1 MRADPGG
8 ANTLLREQGGYLL
21 VSSLLA
27 DSGSTALELYTSN
40 NNEVAV
46 RMLGRRVTVMNGFLD
61 HDGAALL
68 LPPRRNDVLCRGVVA
83 AAAVQERWCS
93 SCTGWRSSC
102 RCLRKARRY
111 AVPLCVLYSIILATV
126 MFDLRETTLLLA
138 ERVLLAAFV
147 LLCSSLLSLPST
159 GIIRVGRWMWRR
171 QWRVR
176 PASSNTRSHI
186 AVLINIQEYVHW
198 PRVVDRSWGALCEN
212 MQSRSA
218 PADVSWRIY
227 ISCHSQMM
235 DNDPQFLPADAR
247 GWGDGVS
254 LSWLV
259 RQLDAVRPRNARFY
273 IIVNGCLTDAGDL
286 LTRKFLEALD
296 RRPGSLEIEEI
307 YNELHTSVWNA
318 RRNEDL
324 RKRVDFAKYGG
335 VDHPRIT
342 QAEEAN
348 KSLRLIAWTPF
359 HSYPPEAKDMASQY
373 FFFQGTLA
381 ALYSLPQQHDGP

>member
-68 LPPRRNDVLCRGVVA
+68 LPPRR
-83 AAAVQERWCS
+83 
-93 SCTGWRSSC
+93 
-102 RCLRKARRY
+102 
-111 AVPLCVLYSIILATV
+111 YSIILATV
-126 MFDLRETTLLLA
+126 MFDLRETTWTA
-138 ERVLLAAFV
+138 QSF
-147 LLCSSLLSLPST
+147 S
-159 GIIRVGRWMWRR
+159 IIRVGRWMWRR

-218 PADVSWRIY
+218 DWEVVTWPDLMERNVDSLVDLVVAKLQGLEDARVLIY

-359 HSYPPEAKDMASQY
+359 HSYPPEAKDMASQI
-373 FFFQGTLA
+373 L
-381 ALYSLPQQHDGP
+381 